1 VAAALMINLYPIFWN
16 DTLVEEVE
24 TRRALAS
31 LRGRAWRRIARGDVS
46 LPELRRAVGNI
57 RPDRV
62 FAGPRRRSE
71 LALADD
77 VDRVLDQL
85 RDQGTQALL
94 LLGQEE
100 PLYDQFVHQGQ
111 IDRLDRWPN
120 LTLERLPST
129 DHSFRALW
137 VQREVHTHLD
147 AALDR
152 ALLAAAPALDKA
164 RRQR

>member
-1 VAAALMINLYPIFWN
+1 V
-16 DTLVEEVE
+16 
-24 TRRALAS
+24 R
-31 LRGRAWRRIARGDVS
+31 
-46 LPELRRAVGNI
+46 
-57 RPDRV
+57 
-62 FAGPRRRSE
+62 
-71 LALADD
+71 
-77 VDRVLDQL
+77 
-85 RDQGTQALL
+85 
-94 LLGQEE
+94 
-100 PLYDQFVHQGQ
+100 QGQ